1 MCWEEFMQL
10 GSLLRSSRRRGPDI
24 WEFRYRD
31 RQHNGRRIYRRI
43 KVGTVREFRTEASVR
58 KGITG
63 LIREINFGDVRVQAT
78 TMMVSD
84 LVEHYRQRELA
95 SDNTWKS
102 YSTKRG
108 YESYLKNWIVPHWG
122 NYKLTDVK
130 TIEVETWLRNL
141 SLVKSSSAKIRNI
154 FSVLFNHACR
164 YDLFDRNPITLVRQS
179 AKRRK
184 IPDVLTAEETQRLL
198 SVLAIK
204 ERTLVLMAVGTGLRR
219 SELFAL
225 KRKDVDFDAKQAS
238 VTRSIVGQVV
248 GICKTEASQNP
259 VPLHESLAQ
268 ALLEWRK
275 HTSFRKREDWVFAS
289 PHSSGKHPYWAQ
301 AIMRYHIA
309 PASRRIQSQK
319 RVGWHTFR
327 HTYSTM
333 LKQLGTDIKVM
344 QELLRHSSVRCTL
357 DTYTQAIM
365 PAKRAAQGA
374 VLSLILAEDQAKPGQ
389 SCTVLHP

>member
-1 MCWEEFMQL
+1 MQL
-10 GSLLRSSRRRGPDI
+10 GSLFRSSRRRGPDV
-24 WEFRYRD
+24 WEFRYRE
-31 RQHNGRRIYRRI
+31 RPHNGRRTYRRI

-63 LIREINFGDVRVQAT
+63 LIREINFGDVRVRAT
-78 TMMVSD
+78 TMRVAE
-84 LVEHYRQRELA
+84 LVEHYRQRELMP
-95 SDNTWKS
+95 DNAWKS

-122 NYKLTDVK
+122 NHTLPEVK

-141 SLVKSSSAKIRNI
+141 SLAKASSAKIRNI

-164 YDLFDRNPITLVRQS
+164 YDLFDRNPITLVRHS
-179 AKRRK
+179 AKRRR

-198 SVLAIK
+198 SVLAVK
-204 ERTLVLMAVGTGLRR
+204 ERTMVLMAVGTGLRR

-225 KRKDVDFDAKQAS
+225 KWKDVDFDAKQAS
-238 VTRSIVGQVV
+238 VTRSIVSQVV
-248 GICKTEASQNP
+248 GICKTEASQKP

-289 PHSSGKHPYWAQ
+289 PHSSGNHPYWAQ

-309 PASRRIQSQK
+309 PASRRIQLQK

-333 LKQLGTDIKVM
+333 LKQVGADIKVM

-374 VLSLILAEDQAKPGQ
+374 VLSLILAEKQPGPSQ

>member
-1 MCWEEFMQL
+1 M
-10 GSLLRSSRRRGPDI
+10 
-24 WEFRYRD
+24 
-31 RQHNGRRIYRRI
+31 
-43 KVGTVREFRTEASVR
+43 TVAE
-58 KGITG
+58 
-63 LIREINFGDVRVQAT
+63 
-78 TMMVSD
+78 
-84 LVEHYRQRELA
+84 LVEHYRQRELT

-108 YESYLKNWIVPHWG
+108 YECYLKNWIVPHWG
-122 NYKLTDVK
+122 NYKLSEVK

-141 SLVKSSSAKIRNI
+141 SLAKSSSAKIRNI